1 MEVFEGSG
9 KGQARGARRGIAV
22 QGAAA
27 FSKYMAVLQAV
38 ADEPGRLDR
47 AGLAR
52 QMPYPRGTV
61 YRLVSALEA
70 ENLLNEHADGT
81 LHLGHRLISLASR
94 SWENSDLRSTAHD
107 HLEELRRLTGETVHL
122 AVPSGLGM
130 VYIDKLE
137 SPHTVRMTSRI
148 GTYVD
153 LHTTSVGKAYLAA
166 LSPDARA
173 ALVQRIEFRPRTSN
187 SITDAPTLLQ
197 EVERVAQQGYSED
210 REEQEP
216 EIRCFGAAILD
227 RDGAPVGCVSVSV
240 PTFRFDAQTA
250 KAQIGHLKR
259 AVARIS
265 AEYATLV

>member
-1 MEVFEGSG
+1 MEAFEQGEV
-9 KGQARGARRGIAV
+9 ARAPGARRGSAV

-27 FSKYMAVLQAV
+27 FSKFMAVLQAV
-38 ADEPGRLDR
+38 ADAPGRLDR
-47 AGLAR
+47 AQLAR
-52 QMPYPRGTV
+52 ELPFPRGTV
-61 YRLVSALEA
+61 YRLVSALQA
-70 ENLLNEHADGT
+70 EELLSEHPDGT

-107 HLEELRRLTGETVHL
+107 HLEELRQLTGETVHL

-227 RDGAPVGCVSVSV
+227 RDGTPVGCVSVSV
-240 PTFRFDAQTA
+240 PTFRFDSGTA
-250 KAQIGHLKR
+250 ERQINDLKR

-265 AEYATLV
+265 AELATLV